1 VTAHEA
7 YPLTTCSPNSGDRAG
22 NGGHDVAGSHGPVHL
37 RHPER
42 VLPVRSWSS
51 ATRPTQMTPYVSC
64 SRTPSETVL
73 TAFGVTSL
81 TFLRVRELILRL
93 GREKPRWGYMRIRGE
108 LLKLGIR
115 VSATTIATV
124 LRRSG
129 LGTDRGQSTIAKP
142 GDSVSTSIGM
152 A

>member
-1 VTAHEA
+1 VTAHQA
-7 YPLTTCSPNSGDRAG
+7 YPVTTCSPNSGDRVR

-81 TFLRVRELILRL
+81 TFLMAMYALERRGVASTFWDSHSDADTRRGTGSSQGL
-93 GREKPRWGYMRIRGE
+93 GRSGSSRLSGRSSHSDD
-108 LLKLGIR
+108 
-115 VSATTIATV
+115 SA
-124 LRRSG
+124 
-129 LGTDRGQSTIAKP
+129 
-142 GDSVSTSIGM
+142 
-152 A
+152 

>member
-7 YPLTTCSPNSGDRAG
+7 YPLTTCSPNSGDRAR

-37 RHPER
+37 RHPEQ

-51 ATRPTQMTPYVSC
+51 VTRSAQMTPYVSC

-81 TFLRVRELILRL
+81 TFMMAMYALERRGSRLHPGVRTRMRTLVGVRVPLRGLAVRDRRGYLGGLRTPTN
-93 GREKPRWGYMRIRGE
+93 RPD
-108 LLKLGIR
+108 
-115 VSATTIATV
+115 T
-124 LRRSG
+124 
-129 LGTDRGQSTIAKP
+129 
-142 GDSVSTSIGM
+142 
-152 A
+152 